1 MDHTAPNRSHSALL
15 TIDVRNDF
23 VLPGA
28 PAVIPGAFEVV
39 PAIRD
44 LVHAFRKSEIPIV
57 HVVRV
62 YKPDGSNVGCVDG
75 SFSIKEMASI
85 GVHLMTAAECRKWC
99 STTEP

>member
-23 VLPGA
+23 ALPGA

-62 YKPDGSNVGCVDG
+62 YKPDGSNVGC
-75 SFSIKEMASI
+75 
-85 GVHLMTAAECRKWC
+85 
-99 STTEP
+99 